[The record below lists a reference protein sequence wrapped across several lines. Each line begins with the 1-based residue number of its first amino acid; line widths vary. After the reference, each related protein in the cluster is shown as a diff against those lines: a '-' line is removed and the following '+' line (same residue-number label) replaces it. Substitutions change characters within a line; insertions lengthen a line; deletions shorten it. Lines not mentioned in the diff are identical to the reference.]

1 MRGISAKITALTAA
15 LTLVALGAT
24 SCNTQGCTENRSSIP
39 LATFAGSADGRAISL
54 DSLQIHGVG
63 APGDS
68 ILYPAGE
75 RLSRAYLP
83 MRNTHEQTVWCFSYK
98 WKALDN
104 PANNDTLTIDY
115 TSQPFLAGDECG
127 GMYRYTI
134 TAVRHTSHII
144 DSVKVVQPYVTNI
157 GEPNLTIYFRT
168 EGGGEE
174 L

>member
-1 MRGISAKITALTAA
+1 M
-15 LTLVALGAT
+15 
-24 SCNTQGCTENRSSIP
+24 
-39 LATFAGSADGRAISL
+39 
-54 DSLQIHGVG
+54 G

-75 RLSRAYLP
+75 RLSKAYLP

-127 GMYRYTI
+127 A
-134 TAVRHTSHII
+134 TAAHST
-144 DSVKVVQPYVTNI
+144 T
-157 GEPNLTIYFRT
+157 
-168 EGGGEE
+168 
-174 L
+174 